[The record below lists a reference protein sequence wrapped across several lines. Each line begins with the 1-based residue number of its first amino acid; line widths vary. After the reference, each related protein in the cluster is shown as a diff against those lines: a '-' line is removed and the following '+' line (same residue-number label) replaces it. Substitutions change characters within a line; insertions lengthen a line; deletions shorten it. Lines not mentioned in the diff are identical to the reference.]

1 MPFICSIIAF
11 SFFCY
16 RQVFLFY
23 IVDAFFMLLLLF
35 LRKFITFLCYQN
47 FLQQQFCAVHKY
59 WNTLMTWLIFLWLL
73 QLEDFISSSNSN
85 LSSALRLEV
94 LFIWCFD
101 NCILKVLFK
110 LSNLG
115 NLTFKIN
122 NLIIAKN
129 VFLF

>member
-1 MPFICSIIAF
+1 
-11 SFFCY
+11 
-16 RQVFLFY
+16 
-23 IVDAFFMLLLLF
+23 
-35 LRKFITFLCYQN
+35 
-47 FLQQQFCAVHKY
+47 
-59 WNTLMTWLIFLWLL
+59 MTWLIFLWLL

-85 LSSALRLEV
+85 LSSVLRLEV

-129 VFLF
+129 VFLFLKILNFSGGLWV